1 MSTPETPPPARSRV
15 IAGRYRLE
23 HVLGNGSMGT
33 VWAAYDE
40 FLQRKVAVKE
50 VLLPPGIPAGEAD
63 ALRERTLREARAIA
77 VLSHPNVV
85 TLHDIARHDGEPF
98 VVMELVPSRSLAE
111 VVRQQGPLN
120 TQQTAA
126 VADAVAAGLEAAHR
140 AGITHRDVKPGNVL
154 VGDSGQIKLTDFGIA
169 RNVAE
174 NTMTSTGIMLGSPA
188 YIAPEVASGQE
199 VTPAA
204 DLWSLGATLFA
215 VVEGVP
221 PYDADDD
228 PLATVTEV
236 VHGDVPT
243 PTSAGPLE
251 PVITGLMVKD
261 PDSRMTLAEMRRRL
275 RPLLPEPGTVLFPV
289 PHADTPPVAPP
300 PKRRSLSQQF
310 APPKAPPPPTDTPL
324 ASDPGPL
331 PFMVTNPAAPAVPTT
346 PATKQR
352 RRRGKVAT
360 AVLALVAAA
369 IVVVSMAGGF
379 VLTRYLG
386 GQVLLPTTVAFGST
400 PSSMPTSATVAKV
413 PTTRIRAKA
422 IVKVGDGASDFAV
435 DVPNDW
441 QQFTQNRPA
450 TDSLPARA
458 QVFFLSKDGTQEL
471 SVQHFTNFP
480 KPDAY
485 LDAVRALPN
494 VNVSPVQPAS
504 VPGFTNGQL
513 LDYKQDTGG
522 SLLPQTV
529 AAALVKGN
537 DLWVVAVKGTTGGN
551 SNADASARNLFNQ
564 IYPQFEVTG

>member
-50 VLLPPGIPAGEAD
+50 VLLPPGIPPGEAD

-85 TLHDIARHDGEPF
+85 TLHDIARQDGEPF

-111 VVRQQGPLN
+111 VVRQQGPLS

-204 DLWSLGATLFA
+204 DLWSLGATLYA

-236 VHGDVPT
+236 VHGDVPR
-243 PTSAGPLE
+243 PTTAGPLE

-261 PDSRMTLAEMRRRL
+261 PDARMSLAEVRRRL
-275 RPLLPEPGTVLFPV
+275 RPLLPEPGTVLFPL
-289 PHADTPPVAPP
+289 PSPDAPP
-300 PKRRSLSQQF
+300 AAPPQQKQRRSLSQQF
-310 APPKAPPPPTDTPL
+310 APPKTPVPPTDTPL
-324 ASDPGPL
+324 ANDPGPL
-331 PFMVTNPAAPAVPTT
+331 PFMVTSSQPVRAAT
-346 PATKQR
+346 PR
-352 RRRGKVAT
+352 RRRGKFGT
-360 AVLALVAAA
+360 AVLALIAAV
-369 IVVVSMAGGF
+369 IVVVSIAGGF

-386 GQVLLPTTVAFGST
+386 GQALLPSAVAFASTPSTQPTSTTVTKLPTTRVH
-400 PSSMPTSATVAKV
+400 
-413 PTTRIRAKA
+413 AKA
-422 IVKVGDGASDFAV
+422 IVTNGGSVAEFSL
-435 DVPNDW
+435 DVPTGW
-441 QQFTQNRPA
+441 PQFNQNRTA

-458 QVFFLSKDGTQEL
+458 QIFFLRPDGSEEL
-471 SVQHFTNFP
+471 SVQRFQNFP
-480 KPDAY
+480 KVAAY
-485 LDAVRALPN
+485 IDAVKAVPGM
-494 VNVSPVQPAS
+494 VMQSPTSAQ
-504 VPGFTNGQL
+504 VPGFTEGQQIE
-513 LDYKQDTGG
+513 YSQNSAK
-522 SLLPQTV
+522 PQSTIAMV
-529 AAALVKGN
+529 LVKGN
-537 DLWVVAVKGTTGGN
+537 DLWVVGAKAPV
-551 SNADASARNLFNQ
+551 ASPAFNEAQALLLQ
-564 IYPQFEVTG
+564 IVQQFQVTG

>member
-1 MSTPETPPPARSRV
+1 MSTPETPQPARSRV

-85 TLHDIARHDGEPF
+85 TLHDIARQDGEPF

-236 VHGDVPT
+236 VHGDVPK
-243 PTSAGPLE
+243 PTSAGELE

-261 PDSRMTLAEMRRRL
+261 PDARMTLAEVRRRL
-275 RPLLPEPGTVLFPV
+275 RPLLPEPGTVLFPAPNPDAPPV
-289 PHADTPPVAPP
+289 TPPKP
-300 PKRRSLSQQF
+300 RRPAGSLSKQF
-310 APPKAPPPPTDTPL
+310 APPKTPIAPTDTPL

-331 PFMVTNPAAPAVPTT
+331 PFMVTGST
-346 PATKQR
+346 PAPGPKPR
-352 RRRGKVAT
+352 RRRGKLGT
-360 AVLALVAAA
+360 AVLALVAAV

-386 GQVLLPTTVAFGST
+386 GQVLLPTAVAFGGT
-400 PSSMPTSATVAKV
+400 PSTSPTSTTTAKV
-413 PTTRIRAKA
+413 PTTRVHGKA
-422 IVKVGDGASDFAV
+422 VPTTGDSGGDFSL
-435 DVPNDW
+435 DVPPDW
-441 QQFTQNRPA
+441 QQFSQNRPP

-458 QVFFLSKDGTQEL
+458 QVFFISKDGTQEL
-471 SVQHFTNFP
+471 SVQRFP
-480 KPDAY
+480 KFTKVDAY
-485 LDAVRALPN
+485 VNAVKALPK
-494 VNVSPVQPAS
+494 VTVQPLTPIS
-504 VPGFTNGQL
+504 VPGFSGGQQIE
-513 LDYKQDTGG
+513 YAQDTGG
-522 SLLPQTV
+522 SAPPHTIAMV
-529 AAALVKGN
+529 LVKGN
-537 DLWVVAVKGTTGGN
+537 DLWVVGVKAPVG
-551 SNADASARNLFNQ
+551 SDADAAAKRLFAQ
-564 IYPQFEVTG
+564 ISQQFQVAD

>member
-1 MSTPETPPPARSRV
+1 MATPDSPPPSRSRV

-23 HVLGNGSMGT
+23 HVLGHGSMGT

-85 TLHDIARHDGEPF
+85 TLHDIARHEGEPF

-120 TQQTAA
+120 TPQTAA

-140 AGITHRDVKPGNVL
+140 SGITHRDVKPGNVL

-174 NTMTSTGIMLGSPA
+174 TTMTSTGIMLGSPA

-236 VHGDVPT
+236 VHGDVPR
-243 PTSAGPLE
+243 PTAAGALE

-261 PDSRMTLAEMRRRL
+261 PGGRMTLAEVRRRL
-275 RPLLPEPGTVLFPV
+275 RPLLPDPGTILFPV
-289 PHADTPPVAPP
+289 QDREAPPVAPP
-300 PKRRSLSQQF
+300 RPRRAPGSLSQQF
-310 APPKAPPPPTDTPL
+310 APPKAPIAPTDTPL

-331 PFMVTNPAAPAVPTT
+331 PFTVSTAPTRAPR
-346 PATKQR
+346 K
-352 RRRGKVAT
+352 RRGKVAT
-360 AVLALVAAA
+360 AVLALVAAVL
-369 IVVVSMAGGF
+369 VVVSMAGGF

-386 GQVLLPTTVAFGST
+386 GQALLPSAVAFGDT
-400 PSSMPTSATVAKV
+400 PTSQPATTSVTKV
-413 PTTRIRAKA
+413 PTTPTHGVAVITAGA
-422 IVKVGDGASDFAV
+422 TGGDFTL
-435 DVPNDW
+435 DVPTGW
-441 QQFTQNRPA
+441 EQFNQNRTA

-458 QVFFLSKDGTQEL
+458 QVFYIKQDGTQEL
-471 SVQHFTNFP
+471 SVQRFPKFTNV
-480 KPDAY
+480 DSY
-485 LDAVRALPN
+485 LNAVRAVAP
-494 VNVSPVQPAS
+494 VSVLAPIP
-504 VPGFTNGQL
+504 VPGFSDVQQFEYT
-513 LDYKQDTGG
+513 QDTG
-522 SLLPQTV
+522 SQPPHTI
-529 AAALVKGN
+529 AMAMVKGG
-537 DLWVVAVKGTTGGN
+537 DLWVVGVKATVGN
-551 SNADASARNLFNQ
+551 IAAIALFTQ
-564 IYPQFEVTG
+564 IAKQFQVAG

>member
-1 MSTPETPPPARSRV
+1 MAGMATPETPPPARSRV

-85 TLHDIARHDGEPF
+85 TLHDIARQDGEPF

-154 VGDSGQIKLTDFGIA
+154 VGDGGQIKLTDFGIA

-243 PTSAGPLE
+243 PTSAGELA
-251 PVITGLMVKD
+251 PVIAGLMVKD
-261 PDSRMTLAEMRRRL
+261 PSARMTLTEVRRRL
-275 RPLLPEPGTVLFPV
+275 RPLLPEPGTVLFPM
-289 PHADTPPVAPP
+289 PEPDAAPP
-300 PKRRSLSQQF
+300 PPKPPRPARSLSQQF
-310 APPKAPPPPTDTPL
+310 APKKPPAVPTDTPL

-331 PFMVTNPAAPAVPTT
+331 PFTVTTAPPLPAPR
-346 PATKQR
+346 K
-352 RRRGKVAT
+352 RRGKLGT
-360 AVLALVAAA
+360 AVLALVAAV
-369 IVVVSMAGGF
+369 IVVVAMAGGF
-379 VLTRYLG
+379 ALTRFLG
-386 GQVLLPTTVAFGST
+386 GQALLPPTVAVAGTIGPTATPTVST
-400 PSSMPTSATVAKV
+400 V
-413 PTTRIRAKA
+413 PTTRAHGELVVTK
-422 IVKVGDGASDFAV
+422 GTSGNFTLN
-435 DVPNDW
+435 VPTDW
-441 QQFTQNRPA
+441 QQFTQNRPS
-450 TDSLPARA
+450 TNSLPARGIA
-458 QVFFLSKDGTQEL
+458 YFISRDGAQEL
-471 SVQHFTNFP
+471 SVQFFPRFTDA
-480 KPDAY
+480 DAY
-485 LDAVRALPN
+485 LTAVRALPKMKIQQQG
-494 VNVSPVQPAS
+494 PIS
-504 VPGFTNGQL
+504 VDGFTGGQQIE
-513 LDYKQDTGG
+513 YIQDTGG
-522 SLLPQTV
+522 PITYTI
-529 AAALVKGN
+529 AMALVKGGN
-537 DLWVVAVKGTTGGN
+537 LWVVGIRAPVGN
-551 SNADASARNLFNQ
+551 GDNADADAKVLFTQ
-564 IYPQFEVTG
+564 IAPRFQVSP

>member
-1 MSTPETPPPARSRV
+1 MVTPDSPSPAPSRV

-85 TLHDIARHDGEPF
+85 TLHDIARQDGEPF

-120 TQQTAA
+120 TPQTAA

-236 VHGDVPT
+236 VHGDVPKAKA
-243 PTSAGPLE
+243 AGALE
-251 PVITGLMVKD
+251 PVIAGLMVKD
-261 PDSRMTLAEMRRRL
+261 PSARMTLAEVRRRL

-289 PHADTPPVAPP
+289 PDPDAPP
-300 PKRRSLSQQF
+300 AAPQPKPRRPAGSLSKQF
-310 APPKAPPPPTDTPL
+310 APPKTPIAPTDTPL
-324 ASDPGPL
+324 ANDPGPL
-331 PFMVTNPAAPAVPTT
+331 PFMVNAAPPAPT
-346 PATKQR
+346 PRK
-352 RRRGKVAT
+352 RRGKLST
-360 AVLALVAAA
+360 AVLALVAAV

-386 GQVLLPTTVAFGST
+386 GQALLPPTVAFAGTLTSQ
-400 PSSMPTSATVAKV
+400 PTTTSVPPV
-413 PTTRIRAKA
+413 PTTRIQGTAVIA
-422 IVKVGDGASDFAV
+422 AGSTGGDFTL
-435 DVPNDW
+435 DVPNGW
-441 QQFTQNRPA
+441 QQFTQNRTP
-450 TDSLPARA
+450 TDTLPARA
-458 QVFFLSKDGTQEL
+458 QVFYISPDGTQEL
-471 SVQHFTNFP
+471 SVQRFP
-480 KPDAY
+480 KFTKVDTY
-485 LDAVRALPN
+485 LSAVKALPN
-494 VNVSPVQPAS
+494 ARVQQAVTID
-504 VPGFTNGQL
+504 VPGFTQGQQIE
-513 LDYKQDTGG
+513 YTQDTGG
-522 SLLPQTV
+522 SALPYTIAMV
-529 AAALVKGN
+529 LVKGN
-537 DLWVVAVKGTTGGN
+537 DLWVVGVKATVGSS
-551 SNADASARNLFNQ
+551 SNTDNAASALFKQ
-564 IYPQFEVTG
+564 IYRQFQVTP

>member
-1 MSTPETPPPARSRV
+1 MATPESPSDDRSRV

-85 TLHDIARHDGEPF
+85 TLHDIARQEGEPF

-236 VHGDVPT
+236 VHGDVPR
-243 PTSAGPLE
+243 PAAAGPLE
-251 PVITGLMVKD
+251 PVIAGLMIKD
-261 PDSRMTLAEMRRRL
+261 PSARMSLAEVRRRL
-275 RPLLPEPGTVLFPV
+275 RPLLAEPGTVLFPM
-289 PHADTPPVAPP
+289 PSADAPPVAPP
-300 PKRRSLSQQF
+300 PKRPSKSSLSKQF
-310 APPKAPPPPTDTPL
+310 APPKAPAPPTDTPL

-331 PFMVTNPAAPAVPTT
+331 PFMVSNPPPQSTS
-346 PATKQR
+346 KSR
-352 RRRGKVAT
+352 RRRGKLGT
-360 AVLALVAAA
+360 AVLALVAAV
-369 IVVVSMAGGF
+369 IVVLSMSGGF
-379 VLTRYLG
+379 ALTRYLG
-386 GQVLLPTTVAFGST
+386 GQALVPPVAFGAT
-400 PSSMPTSATVAKV
+400 QTSQ
-413 PTTRIRAKA
+413 PTTSSVTPVATTPTQGTA
-422 IVKVGDGASDFAV
+422 VTTTGSGSAGGDFTV
-435 DVPNDW
+435 DVPKGW
-441 QQFTQNRPA
+441 QQFTQNRDQ
-450 TDSLPARA
+450 TDSLPPRA
-458 QVFFLSKDGTQEL
+458 QVFYISPDGSQEL
-471 SVQHFTNFP
+471 SVQRFP
-480 KPDAY
+480 KFTSVQNY
-485 LDAVRALPN
+485 IDAVRQLN
-494 VNVSPVQPAS
+494 KVTGLSVRSIS
-504 VPGFTNGQL
+504 VPGFTQAQQ
-513 LDYKQDTGG
+513 LDYTQDIA
-522 SLLPQTV
+522 SV
-529 AAALVKGN
+529 APGTTAMVLVKGS
-537 DLWVVAVKGTTGGN
+537 DLWVVSVKTRVDDPVGKL
-551 SNADASARNLFNQ
+551 LFSQ
-564 IYPQFEVTG
+564 IYQRFQVTG

>member
-1 MSTPETPPPARSRV
+1 MPTPETPPPSRSRV

-85 TLHDIARHDGEPF
+85 TLHDIARQDGEPF

-111 VVRQQGPLN
+111 VVRQQGPLS

-215 VVEGVP
+215 VVEGFP

-236 VHGDVPT
+236 VHGDVPR
-243 PTSAGPLE
+243 PRSAGPLE

-261 PDSRMTLAEMRRRL
+261 PDARMGLAEVRRRL
-275 RPLLPEPGTVLFPV
+275 RPLLPEQGTVLFPL
-289 PHADTPPVAPP
+289 PNPDAAPVAPP
-300 PKRRSLSQQF
+300 QKPRRSLSQQF
-310 APPKAPPPPTDTPL
+310 APPKTPAPPTDTPL

-331 PFMVTNPAAPAVPTT
+331 PFMLTT
-346 PATKQR
+346 PAPVQAATPRR
-352 RRRGKVAT
+352 RRRGKLGT
-360 AVLALVAAA
+360 TVLALVAAV

-379 VLTRYLG
+379 ALTRYLG
-386 GQVLLPTTVAFGST
+386 GQALLPTAVAFSST
-400 PSSMPTSATVAKV
+400 PSTQPSTTATKA
-413 PTTRIRAKA
+413 PTTRVHAKA
-422 IVKVGDGASDFAV
+422 MPTNGGSGADFAL
-435 DVPNDW
+435 DVPTGW
-441 QQFTQNRPA
+441 QQFNQNRPA
-450 TDSLPARA
+450 TGSLPPRA
-458 QVFFLSKDGTQEL
+458 QVFFIHPDGTEEL
-471 SVQHFTNFP
+471 SVQRFP
-480 KPDAY
+480 NLAKVDAY
-485 LDAVRALPN
+485 VNAVKALPA
-494 VNVSPVQPAS
+494 VTMQPSQPVSVA
-504 VPGFTNGQL
+504 GFTEGLQIE
-513 LDYKQDTGG
+513 Y
-522 SLLPQTV
+522 TV
-529 AAALVKGN
+529 NSPKSPPTTIAMVLVKGN
-537 DLWVVAVKGTTGGN
+537 DLWVVGAKATVG
-551 SNADASARNLFNQ
+551 SAAYNEARALFLQ
-564 IYPQFEVTG
+564 IAPQFQVTG

>member
-1 MSTPETPPPARSRV
+1 MSTPETPPSARSRV

-50 VLLPPGIPAGEAD
+50 VLLPPGIPAAEAD

-85 TLHDIARHDGEPF
+85 TLHDIARQDGEPF

-111 VVRQQGPLN
+111 VVRQQGPLS

-174 NTMTSTGIMLGSPA
+174 NTMTRTGIMLGSPA

-236 VHGDVPT
+236 VHGDVPR
-243 PTSAGPLE
+243 PRSAGPLE

-261 PDSRMTLAEMRRRL
+261 PDARMSLAEVRRRL
-275 RPLLPEPGTVLFPV
+275 RPLLPESSTTLFP
-289 PHADTPPVAPP
+289 PPSPDAPPVVPP
-300 PKRRSLSQQF
+300 QQKQRRSLSQQF
-310 APPKAPPPPTDTPL
+310 APPKTPTPPTDTPL

-331 PFMVTNPAAPAVPTT
+331 PFMVTSPQPVRAAT
-346 PATKQR
+346 PR
-352 RRRGKVAT
+352 RRRGKFGT
-360 AVLALVAAA
+360 TVLALVAAV

-379 VLTRYLG
+379 ALTRYLG
-386 GQVLLPTTVAFGST
+386 GQALLPAAVAFASTPSTQPTATTVTKLPTTRVRARAMTTNGGSGGEF
-400 PSSMPTSATVAKV
+400 ALDV
-413 PTTRIRAKA
+413 PT
-422 IVKVGDGASDFAV
+422 GW
-435 DVPNDW
+435 P
-441 QQFTQNRPA
+441 QFTQTRQP
-450 TDSLPARA
+450 TESLPARA
-458 QVFFLSKDGTQEL
+458 QVFFLHPDGTEEL
-471 SVQHFTNFP
+471 SVQRFPNFP
-480 KPDAY
+480 KVAAY
-485 LDAVRALPN
+485 VNAVKALVES
-494 VNVSPVQPAS
+494 VNSQPVS
-504 VPGFTNGQL
+504 VPGFTEGLQIEYTQNSV
-513 LDYKQDTGG
+513 KA
-522 SLLPQTV
+522 PQTTIAMV
-529 AAALVKGN
+529 LVKGS
-537 DLWVVAVKGTTGGN
+537 DLWVVGAKATV
-551 SNADASARNLFNQ
+551 ASPAYNEARALLLQ
-564 IYPQFEVTG
+564 IVPQFQVTG

>member
-1 MSTPETPPPARSRV
+1 MATPEPPSDDRSRV

-85 TLHDIARHDGEPF
+85 TLHDIARQDGEPF

-236 VHGDVPT
+236 VHGDVPR
-243 PTSAGPLE
+243 PTAAGALE
-251 PVITGLMVKD
+251 PVIAGLMVKD
-261 PDSRMTLAEMRRRL
+261 PSSRMSLAEVRRRL

-289 PHADTPPVAPP
+289 PNPDTPSAAPP
-300 PKRRSLSQQF
+300 KPSRPARSLSKQF
-310 APPKAPPPPTDTPL
+310 APPKAPVAPTDTPL

-331 PFMVTNPAAPAVPTT
+331 PFMVTNGPAQRPST
-346 PATKQR
+346 PRK
-352 RRRGKVAT
+352 RRGKLGT
-360 AVLALVAAA
+360 AVLALVAAV
-369 IVVVSMAGGF
+369 IVVLSMSGGF

-386 GQVLLPTTVAFGST
+386 GQALVPPAAFGGTPTSQPTVTSVAPLPTT
-400 PSSMPTSATVAKV
+400 PTQGNAVTTTG
-413 PTTRIRAKA
+413 PTGGNFT
-422 IVKVGDGASDFAV
+422 V
-435 DVPNDW
+435 DVPDGW
-441 QQFTQNRPA
+441 QQFKQPRDA
-450 TDSLPARA
+450 TDSLPGRA
-458 QVFFLSKDGTQEL
+458 QVFFISPDGSREL
-471 SVQHFTNFP
+471 SVQRFP
-480 KPDAY
+480 KFTKVDVY
-485 LDAVRALPN
+485 IDAVKALPK
-494 VNVSPVQPAS
+494 VNVQSVTSTS
-504 VPGFTNGQL
+504 VPGFTQVQL
-513 LDYKQDTGG
+513 LDYTQDTGG
-522 SLLPQTV
+522 SAPPSTNAMV
-529 AAALVKGN
+529 LVKGN
-537 DLWVVAVKGTTGGN
+537 DLWVVGVKAPVDDPMGKV
-551 SNADASARNLFNQ
+551 LFHQ
-564 IYPQFEVTG
+564 IYQQFQVAG

>member
-1 MSTPETPPPARSRV
+1 MATPESPSNDRSRV

-85 TLHDIARHDGEPF
+85 TLHDIARQDGEPF

-236 VHGDVPT
+236 VHGDVPRAAA
-243 PTSAGPLE
+243 AGALE
-251 PVITGLMVKD
+251 PVIAGLMVKD
-261 PDSRMTLAEMRRRL
+261 PGGRMSLAEVRRRL
-275 RPLLPEPGTVLFPV
+275 RPLLAEPGTVLFPV
-289 PHADTPPVAPP
+289 PNPDAPPVAPP
-300 PKRRSLSQQF
+300 PKPKRPAGSLSEQF
-310 APPKAPPPPTDTPL
+310 APPKAPVAPTDTPL
-324 ASDPGPL
+324 ANDPGPL
-331 PFMVTNPAAPAVPTT
+331 PFMVTDPPLPQQ
-346 PATKQR
+346 PPRPRK
-352 RRRGKVAT
+352 RRGKLGT
-360 AVLALVAAA
+360 AVLALVAAM
-369 IVVVSMAGGF
+369 IVVLSMSGGF
-379 VLTRYLG
+379 VLTRFLG
-386 GQVLLPTTVAFGST
+386 GQALLPPAVAFGST
-400 PSSMPTSATVAKV
+400 PTSQPTSTSTTPISTTPAQGSAVTATGQAGGNF
-413 PTTRIRAKA
+413 T
-422 IVKVGDGASDFAV
+422 V
-435 DVPNDW
+435 DVPEDW
-441 QQFTQNRPA
+441 QQFKQTRDA
-450 TDSLPARA
+450 TDSLPKRA
-458 QVFFLSKDGTQEL
+458 QVFFISPDGSREL
-471 SVQHFTNFP
+471 SVQRFPQFT
-480 KPDAY
+480 KVDAY
-485 LDAVRALPN
+485 LTAVEALPK
-494 VNVSPVQPAS
+494 VNMQRIVSIT
-504 VPGFTNGQL
+504 VPGFSQAQQF
-513 LDYKQDTGG
+513 DYSQDTGG
-522 SLLPQTV
+522 SAPPSTV
-529 AAALVKGN
+529 AMVLVKGN
-537 DLWVVAVKGTTGGN
+537 DLWVVGVK
-551 SNADASARNLFNQ
+551 APVDDPVAKVLFDQ
-564 IYPQFEVTG
+564 IYQHFQVTG

>member
-1 MSTPETPPPARSRV
+1 MPTPETPPPARSRV

-85 TLHDIARHDGEPF
+85 TLHDIARQDGEPF

-111 VVRQQGPLN
+111 VVRQQGPLS

-236 VHGDVPT
+236 VHGDVPR
-243 PTSAGPLE
+243 PRSAGPLE

-261 PDSRMTLAEMRRRL
+261 TDARMSLAEVRRRL
-275 RPLLPEPGTVLFPV
+275 RPLLPEQGAILFPV
-289 PHADTPPVAPP
+289 PSQDAQPVTPQ
-300 PKRRSLSQQF
+300 KQRRSLSQQF
-310 APPKAPPPPTDTPL
+310 APPKAPAPPTDTPL

-331 PFMVTNPAAPAVPTT
+331 PFMVTGPQPVQT
-346 PATKQR
+346 PKAR
-352 RRRGKVAT
+352 RRRGVVGT
-360 AVLALVAAA
+360 SVLALVAAMV
-369 IVVVSMAGGF
+369 VVVSMAGGF

-386 GQVLLPTTVAFGST
+386 GQQLLPSAVAFSSTSSSQT
-400 PSSMPTSATVAKV
+400 PSSTVPKV
-413 PTTRIRAKA
+413 PTTQVHAKA
-422 IVKVGDGASDFAV
+422 IVTNGGSGGSDFTL
-435 DVPNDW
+435 DVPNGW
-441 QQFTQNRPA
+441 KQFIQNRPA
-450 TDSLPARA
+450 TESLPARA
-458 QVFFLSKDGTQEL
+458 QVFFISPDGLQEL
-471 SVQHFTNFP
+471 SVQRFP
-480 KPDAY
+480 GFPRPDAY
-485 LDAVRALPN
+485 VDAVKALGVTVHPLY
-494 VNVSPVQPAS
+494 PIS
-504 VPGFTNGQL
+504 VAGFTGIQGIQYVQNA
-513 LDYKQDTGG
+513 KT
-522 SLLPQTV
+522 PQSTTV
-529 AAALVKGN
+529 MVLVKGN
-537 DLWVVAVKGTTGGN
+537 DLWVVGVKTPVGT
-551 SNADASARNLFNQ
+551 DAYNKAQALFLQ
-564 IYPQFEVTG
+564 ITPQFQVTG

>member
-1 MSTPETPPPARSRV
+1 MATPEPPPPARSRV

-85 TLHDIARHDGEPF
+85 TLHDIARQDGEPF

-236 VHGDVPT
+236 VHGDVPR
-243 PTSAGPLE
+243 PTAAGELE

-261 PDSRMTLAEMRRRL
+261 PSARMSLAEVRRRL
-275 RPLLPEPGTVLFPV
+275 RPLLPEPGTVLFPA
-289 PHADTPPVAPP
+289 PAQDAPPVTPP
-300 PKRRSLSQQF
+300 PKPRRPAGSLSKQF
-310 APPKAPPPPTDTPL
+310 APPKPPAPPTDTPL

-331 PFMVTNPAAPAVPTT
+331 PFMVTGPVPAAPR
-346 PATKQR
+346 K
-352 RRRGKVAT
+352 RRGKLGT
-360 AVLALVAAA
+360 AVLALVAAV
-369 IVVVSMAGGF
+369 IVLVSMAGGF

-386 GQVLLPTTVAFGST
+386 GQALLPPTVAFAGTLTSQ
-400 PSSMPTSATVAKV
+400 PTSTSAPKV
-413 PTTRIRAKA
+413 PTTRTTGTAVTA
-422 IVKVGDGASDFAV
+422 TGTTGGDFAL
-435 DVPNDW
+435 DVPTGW
-441 QQFTQNRPA
+441 QQFAQNRPA

-458 QVFFLSKDGTQEL
+458 QVFYISQDGTREL
-471 SVQHFTNFP
+471 SVQRFP
-480 KPDAY
+480 RFAKVATY
-485 LDAVRALPN
+485 IDAVRALAK
-494 VNVSPVQPAS
+494 VQGPTPFS
-504 VPGFTNGQL
+504 VPGFSDGQRFE
-513 LDYKQDTGG
+513 YTQDAPGPA
-522 SLLPQTV
+522 LPHTISI
-529 AAALVKGN
+529 ALVKGG
-537 DLWVVAVKGTTGGN
+537 DLWVVSMKATVN
-551 SNADASARNLFNQ
+551 DDAATALFNQ
-564 IYPQFEVTG
+564 IAPQFQVSG

>member
-1 MSTPETPPPARSRV
+1 MSTPETPPPAQSRV

-85 TLHDIARHDGEPF
+85 TLHDIARQDGEPF

-111 VVRQQGPLN
+111 VVRQQGPLS

-236 VHGDVPT
+236 VHGSVPR
-243 PTSAGPLE
+243 PTAAGPLE

-261 PDSRMTLAEMRRRL
+261 PDARMSLAEVRRRL
-275 RPLLPEPGTVLFPV
+275 RPLLSESGTGLFPL
-289 PHADTPPVAPP
+289 PSPDASPVAPP
-300 PKRRSLSQQF
+300 QKQRRSLSQQF
-310 APPKAPPPPTDTPL
+310 APPKTPAPPTDTPL

-331 PFMVTNPAAPAVPTT
+331 PFMVTGPQPVQAPKP
-346 PATKQR
+346 R
-352 RRRGKVAT
+352 RRRGKVGT
-360 AVLALVAAA
+360 TVLALVAAV

-379 VLTRYLG
+379 ALTRYLG
-386 GQVLLPTTVAFGST
+386 GQALLPAAVAFSST
-400 PSSMPTSATVAKV
+400 PSTQPTSTTATRI
-413 PTTRIRAKA
+413 PTTRVHAKA
-422 IVKVGDGASDFAV
+422 TVMTNGDSGADFAL
-435 DVPNDW
+435 DVPNNW
-441 QQFTQNRPA
+441 PQFNQNRLA
-450 TDSLPARA
+450 TGSLPSRA
-458 QVFFLSKDGTQEL
+458 QVFFLHPDGTEDWMAEFRDNEDQPMAL
-471 SVQHFTNFP
+471 MCH
-480 KPDAY
+480 ARA
-485 LDAVRALPN
+485 AVEA
-494 VNVSPVQPAS
+494 
-504 VPGFTNGQL
+504 
-513 LDYKQDTGG
+513 
-522 SLLPQTV
+522 
-529 AAALVKGN
+529 
-537 DLWVVAVKGTTGGN
+537 
-551 SNADASARNLFNQ
+551 
-564 IYPQFEVTG
+564 

>member
-1 MSTPETPPPARSRV
+1 MAGMASPEPPPPARV

-85 TLHDIARHDGEPF
+85 TLHDIARQDGEPF

-120 TQQTAA
+120 TAQAAA

-154 VGDSGQIKLTDFGIA
+154 VGYSGQIKLTDFGIA

-174 NTMTSTGIMLGSPA
+174 STMTSTGIMLGSPA
-188 YIAPEVASGQE
+188 YIAPEVASGQA

-228 PLATVTEV
+228 PLDTVTEV
-236 VHGDVPT
+236 VHGDVPR
-243 PTSAGPLE
+243 PTKAGALE

-261 PDSRMTLAEMRRRL
+261 PDARMPLTEVRRRL
-275 RPLLPEPGTVLFPV
+275 RPLLSEPGTGLFPV
-289 PHADTPPVAPP
+289 PDPGSTPPPP
-300 PKRRSLSQQF
+300 SRPRRPAGSLSKQF
-310 APPKAPPPPTDTPL
+310 APPKAPTPPTDTPL

-331 PFMVTNPAAPAVPTT
+331 PFTVSAPPAP
-346 PATKQR
+346 R
-352 RRRGKVAT
+352 RRRGKVGT
-360 AVLALVAAA
+360 TVLALVAAV
-369 IVVVSMAGGF
+369 IVVLSLAGGF
-379 VLTRYLG
+379 MLTRFIG
-386 GQVLLPTTVAFGST
+386 GQPLLPPTVAFAGTVGPST
-400 PSSMPTSATVAKV
+400 TPAATKV
-413 PTTRIRAKA
+413 PTTRVQAKA
-422 IVKVGDGASDFAV
+422 VTTTGGAGGAGGGFGL
-435 DVPNDW
+435 DVPEGW
-441 QQFTQNRPA
+441 QQFIQTRLN
-450 TDSLPARA
+450 TNLLPERS
-458 QVFFLSKDGTQEL
+458 QVFFISPDGNQEL
-471 SVQHFTNFP
+471 SVQRFPQFTDVD
-480 KPDAY
+480 KY
-485 LDAVRALPN
+485 LKAVQGLSKVKILDQMPIQ
-494 VNVSPVQPAS
+494 VE
-504 VPGFTNGQL
+504 GFTDGQQIQ
-513 LDYKQDTGG
+513 YQQDEPG
-522 SLLPQTV
+522 SNLQYTIAMV
-529 AAALVKGN
+529 LVKGD
-537 DLWVVAVKGTTGGN
+537 DLWVVGARAPVSHGDGQVKT
-551 SNADASARNLFNQ
+551 LFLQ
-564 IYPQFEVTG
+564 IAEQFRVTG

>member
-1 MSTPETPPPARSRV
+1 MSTPETPPPAQSRV

-85 TLHDIARHDGEPF
+85 TLHDIARQDGEPF

-111 VVRQQGPLN
+111 VVRQQGPLS

-236 VHGDVPT
+236 VHGSVPR
-243 PTSAGPLE
+243 PTAAGPLE

-261 PDSRMTLAEMRRRL
+261 PDARMSLAEVRRRL
-275 RPLLPEPGTVLFPV
+275 RPLLSESGTGLFPL
-289 PHADTPPVAPP
+289 PSPDASPVAPP
-300 PKRRSLSQQF
+300 QKQRRSLSQQF
-310 APPKAPPPPTDTPL
+310 APPKTPAPPTDTPL

-331 PFMVTNPAAPAVPTT
+331 PFMVTGPQPVQAPKP
-346 PATKQR
+346 R
-352 RRRGKVAT
+352 RRRGKVGT
-360 AVLALVAAA
+360 TVLALVAAV

-379 VLTRYLG
+379 ALTRYLG
-386 GQVLLPTTVAFGST
+386 GQALLPAAVAFSST
-400 PSSMPTSATVAKV
+400 PSTQPTSTTATRI
-413 PTTRIRAKA
+413 PTTRVHAKA
-422 IVKVGDGASDFAV
+422 TVMTNGDSGADFAL
-435 DVPNDW
+435 DVPNNW
-441 QQFTQNRPA
+441 PQFNQNRLA
-450 TDSLPARA
+450 TGSLPSRA
-458 QVFFLSKDGTQEL
+458 QVFFLHPDGTEEL
-471 SVQHFTNFP
+471 SVQRFPKFP
-480 KPDAY
+480 KPAAY
-485 LDAVRALPN
+485 IDAVRAL
-494 VNVSPVQPAS
+494 VESVHSESITVS
-504 VPGFTNGQL
+504 GFTEGQQIE
-513 LDYKQDTGG
+513 YTQNSAKA
-522 SLLPQTV
+522 PQTTIAMV
-529 AAALVKGN
+529 LVKGN
-537 DLWVVAVKGTTGGN
+537 DLWVVGAKATVGSAAL
-551 SNADASARNLFNQ
+551 SNARALFLQ
-564 IYPQFEVTG
+564 IAPQFQVTG

>member
-1 MSTPETPPPARSRV
+1 V

-85 TLHDIARHDGEPF
+85 TLHDIARQDGEPF

-236 VHGDVPT
+236 VHGDVPR
-243 PTSAGPLE
+243 PAAAGQLE

-261 PDSRMTLAEMRRRL
+261 PSARMTLAEVRRRL

-289 PHADTPPVAPP
+289 PDPQAPPVAPP
-300 PKRRSLSQQF
+300 KPRRRASSLSKQF
-310 APPKAPPPPTDTPL
+310 APPKAPIAPTDTPL

-331 PFMVTNPAAPAVPTT
+331 PFMVSSAPPPPAPR
-346 PATKQR
+346 K
-352 RRRGKVAT
+352 RRGKVGT
-360 AVLALVAAA
+360 AVLALVAAV
-369 IVVVSMAGGF
+369 IVVVSMSGGF

-386 GQVLLPTTVAFGST
+386 GQALLPTTVAFGDT
-400 PSSMPTSATVAKV
+400 PSSMPTTTSVAKV
-413 PTTRIRAKA
+413 PTTRTH
-422 IVKVGDGASDFAV
+422 GTAV
-435 DVPNDW
+435 TAAGGTGGEFTLDVPDGW
-441 QQFTQNRPA
+441 QQFNQNRLA

-458 QVFFLSKDGTQEL
+458 QVFYINPDGTQEL
-471 SVQHFTNFP
+471 SVQRFP
-480 KPDAY
+480 KFTKVDTY
-485 LDAVRALPN
+485 LNAVRALPLTT
-494 VNVSPVQPAS
+494 VQTPVPIS
-504 VPGFTNGQL
+504 VPGFTDGQQIE
-513 LDYKQDTGG
+513 YTQDTGG
-522 SLLPQTV
+522 ANPPHTIAMV
-529 AAALVKGN
+529 LVKGG
-537 DLWVVAVKGTTGGN
+537 DLWVVGVKAPVDN
-551 SNADASARNLFNQ
+551 KNNAAASALFHQ
-564 IYPQFEVTG
+564 IDQQFQVAG

>member
-50 VLLPPGIPAGEAD
+50 VLLPPGIPASEAD

-85 TLHDIARHDGEPF
+85 TLHDIARQDGEPF

-111 VVRQQGPLN
+111 VVRQQGPLS

-174 NTMTSTGIMLGSPA
+174 NTMTRTGIMLGSPA

-236 VHGDVPT
+236 VHGDVPR
-243 PTSAGPLE
+243 PTAAGPME

-261 PDSRMTLAEMRRRL
+261 PDARMSLAEVRRRL
-275 RPLLPEPGTVLFPV
+275 RPLLPEPGAVLFPV
-289 PHADTPPVAPP
+289 PSPDAPPVAPP
-300 PKRRSLSQQF
+300 QKQRRRSLSQQF
-310 APPKAPPPPTDTPL
+310 APPKTPTPPTDTPL

-331 PFMVTNPAAPAVPTT
+331 PFMVTTPVPVKAP
-346 PATKQR
+346 R
-352 RRRGKVAT
+352 RRRGKLAT
-360 AVLALVAAA
+360 AVLALVAAG

-379 VLTRYLG
+379 ALTRYLG
-386 GQVLLPTTVAFGST
+386 GQGLLPPAVAFANT
-400 PSSMPTSATVAKV
+400 PSSQPTSTTPTKVQTTRVHAKV
-413 PTTRIRAKA
+413 VVTNGGSVA
-422 IVKVGDGASDFAV
+422 DFAL
-435 DVPNDW
+435 DVPNGW
-441 QQFTQNRPA
+441 PQFMQIRLS
-450 TDSLPARA
+450 TDALPSRG
-458 QVFFLSKDGTQEL
+458 QVFFVSPDGTQEL
-471 SVQHFTNFP
+471 SVQRFPNFSQVET
-480 KPDAY
+480 Y
-485 LDAVRALPN
+485 LNAVRQLPG
-494 VNVSPVQPAS
+494 VTVQQLRPFE
-504 VPGFTNGQL
+504 VPGFTEG
-513 LDYKQDTGG
+513 KQIEYNQDAVKNPPATIAM
-522 SLLPQTV
+522 V
-529 AAALVKGN
+529 LVKGN
-537 DLWVVAVKGTTGGN
+537 DLWVVGVKAPVG
-551 SNADASARNLFNQ
+551 SPASAQARTLFFQ
-564 IYPQFEVTG
+564 IAPQFQVTG

>member
-1 MSTPETPPPARSRV
+1 MSTPETPPPAQSRV

-85 TLHDIARHDGEPF
+85 TLHDIARQDGEPF

-111 VVRQQGPLN
+111 VVRQQGPLS

-236 VHGDVPT
+236 VHGSVPR
-243 PTSAGPLE
+243 PTAAGPLE

-261 PDSRMTLAEMRRRL
+261 PDARMSLAEVRRRL
-275 RPLLPEPGTVLFPV
+275 RPLLSESGTGLFPL
-289 PHADTPPVAPP
+289 PSSDASPVAPP
-300 PKRRSLSQQF
+300 QKQRRSLSQQF
-310 APPKAPPPPTDTPL
+310 APPKTPAPPTDTPL

-331 PFMVTNPAAPAVPTT
+331 PFMVTGPQPVQAPKP
-346 PATKQR
+346 R
-352 RRRGKVAT
+352 RRRGKVGT
-360 AVLALVAAA
+360 TVLALVAAV

-379 VLTRYLG
+379 ALTRYLG
-386 GQVLLPTTVAFGST
+386 GQALLPAAVAFSST
-400 PSSMPTSATVAKV
+400 PSTQPTSTTATRI
-413 PTTRIRAKA
+413 PTTRVHAKA
-422 IVKVGDGASDFAV
+422 TVMTNGDSGADFAL
-435 DVPNDW
+435 DVPNNW
-441 QQFTQNRPA
+441 PQFNQNRLA
-450 TDSLPARA
+450 TGSLPSRA
-458 QVFFLSKDGTQEL
+458 QVFFLHPDGTEEL
-471 SVQHFTNFP
+471 SVQRFPKFP
-480 KPDAY
+480 KPAAY
-485 LDAVRALPN
+485 IDAVRAL
-494 VNVSPVQPAS
+494 VESVHSESITVS
-504 VPGFTNGQL
+504 GFTEGQQIE
-513 LDYKQDTGG
+513 YTQNSAKA
-522 SLLPQTV
+522 PQTTIAMV
-529 AAALVKGN
+529 LVKGN
-537 DLWVVAVKGTTGGN
+537 DLWVVGAKATVGSAAL
-551 SNADASARNLFNQ
+551 SNARALFLQ
-564 IYPQFEVTG
+564 IAQQFQVTG